1 LWHAVSCEIVDG
13 NRLTESL
20 WIVSM
25 IEDRFLARLAQLA
38 AHGQRRI
45 LGLVGA
51 PGSGKSTLAEQILE
65 ALPGRAVIVP
75 MDGFHLANV
84 ELERLGRA
92 SRKGAEDTFDSAGYV
107 ALLNRLRA
115 PRHGETVYAP
125 AFRREIEEPIAG
137 AIPVSPDVP
146 LVITEGNYLLL
157 EHGHWKAVRPLL
169 DEAWYVDVDPEL
181 RRQRLVA
188 RHVRFGRSEDAARDW
203 VEKTDEPNAVLI
215 ESTRHRADLVFQL
228 S

>member
-1 LWHAVSCEIVDG
+1 
-13 NRLTESL
+13 
-20 WIVSM
+20 M
-25 IEDRFLARLAQLA
+25 IEDRFLARLEQLIA
-38 AHGQRRI
+38 GGQRRI

-51 PGSGKSTLAEQILE
+51 PGAGKSTLAEQILE
-65 ALPGRAVIVP
+65 AFPGRAVVVP

-115 PRHGETVYAP
+115 QRHGETVYAP

-157 EHGHWKAVRPLL
+157 EHGHWGLFV
-169 DEAWYVDVDPEL
+169 
-181 RRQRLVA
+181 
-188 RHVRFGRSEDAARDW
+188 HF
-203 VEKTDEPNAVLI
+203 
-215 ESTRHRADLVFQL
+215 STRRGMSMSIPSCVGNGL
-228 S
+228 SPATSCSDAMKTPRETGSNKPTSPTQC

>member
-1 LWHAVSCEIVDG
+1 
-13 NRLTESL
+13 
-20 WIVSM
+20 M
-25 IEDRFLARLAQLA
+25 IEDRFLARLEQLVA
-38 AHGQRRI
+38 DGRRRI

-65 ALPGRAVIVP
+65 ALPGRAVMVP

-107 ALLNRLRA
+107 ALLNRLRE
-115 PRHGETVYAP
+115 PRYDETVYAP

-157 EHGHWKAVRPLL
+157 ERGHWKAVRPLL
-169 DEAWYVDVDPEL
+169 DEAWYVDVDPDL
-181 RRQRLVA
+181 RRQRLVD
-188 RHVRFGRSEDAARDW
+188 RHIRFGRGEEAARKW
-203 VEKTDEPNAVLI
+203 VEQTDEPNAVLI
-215 ESTRHRADLVFQL
+215 DSTRGRADLVFKW